1 MTRSEIIADLD
12 ALGHFLEHVYS
23 ENNTTHQNFSKELTE
38 RFQEIIASELYRNGW
53 FTQENVCKA
62 LAGIREWLKLETLTS
77 FVQPYPFAH
86 FQSKLGLILAGNI
99 PLVGFHD
106 VLCGLLSGWRLQ
118 VKMSSDDNR
127 LLPLL
132 VDALCERNPLYRE
145 IIELQAPRLQGFHA
159 VIGTGSDTSLLHF
172 TSYFKDIPHLLRG
185 NRTSVAVLD
194 GTESIADLQ
203 LLGED
208 IFRYYGRGCRNV
220 THLIVPD
227 TYNFSPFFEAIMP
240 YENVLLH
247 KKYGNNYD
255 YNKAIFLLSQQPLLD
270 NGFVLL
276 METQDLHAPLAMVN
290 FHRYTHTDE
299 ITRYI
304 NTHKEHIQCVVGKDG
319 VAFGQTQQ
327 PRLDDF
333 ADNLNTMHWL
343 DSRLH

>member
-194 GTESIADLQ
+194 GTESEATLYA
-203 LLGED
+203 LGQD
-208 IFRYYGRGCRNV
+208 IFQYFGRGCRSI
-220 THLIVPD
+220 THLLIPED
-227 TYNFSPFFEAIMP
+227 YSLDAFFQAILPFQEIQQ
-240 YENVLLH
+240 N
-247 KKYGNNYD
+247 KKYGNNYE
-255 YNKAIFLLSQQPLLD
+255 YHRAVFMLSQQPLLD

-276 METQDLHAPLAMVN
+276 RETEDLHAPIAMVN
-290 FHRYTHTDE
+290 YHRYLDKASIVQYLDRHRD
-299 ITRYI
+299 R
-304 NTHKEHIQCVVGKDG
+304 IQCIIGKDFLP
-319 VAFGQTQQ
+319 FGSAQQ
-327 PRLDDF
+327 PEIDDF
-333 ADNLNTMHWL
+333 ADNINTMAWL
-343 DSRLH
+343 SQVLN